1 MLIAKPLLRKHLK
14 NSRRVYVRKII
25 YAPFGSGFMCGL
37 LVAPNIVMYE
47 VWGNFTDRE
56 VKNIKKGEMFI
67 IN

>member
-1 MLIAKPLLRKHLK
+1 MLIAKPLLRKHFK
-14 NSRRVYVRKII
+14 NSKRVYVRKII
-25 YAPFGSGFMCGL
+25 YAPYGSGFMCGL
-37 LVAPNIVMYE
+37 LVAPNIMFE